1 MAIEVQTPPPA
12 GTGSNENKKG
22 HKKFANYGVPDWVR
36 HPHKQ
41 QPLKVAI
48 LFPGEQNHAVGM
60 LRDVRRKPVI
70 SSMLDAAS
78 DFFGFEIEELMIDGP
93 AADMVS
99 PAVNQPLMYVADCA
113 AFELLKETQPEI
125 ADRCQA
131 VAGLGVGEYAALY
144 AAGVITFQQGL
155 EIVKA
160 RADALQ
166 DLSNQFEGQ
175 AILIKDLALERLE
188 RHLKTAEKSD
198 REDGTSKPHVSIAQF
213 WCPEGYICAGKSST
227 VRKLQA
233 VLGSE
238 KGTEVRVLPHSHVGN
253 TPLAET
259 SASKLADLMEKLIP
273 TMKPPRCEVYMNQP
287 GWRVPAGKNPRAFA
301 DALTTQ
307 LSKPIQWD
315 SCVTQMM
322 NWGIRRFY
330 ECGPNRSLK
339 YMMGFY
345 EHVIEA
351 PFEVVKPGDL
361 TENIVV

>member
-1 MAIEVQTPPPA
+1 MAIEAQAPPRKGA
-12 GTGSNENKKG
+12 GSSDNRKG
-22 HKKFANYGVPDWVR
+22 HKKFASYGVPDWVR
-36 HPHKQ
+36 HPHKA

-60 LRDVRRKPVI
+60 LRDVRRKPVV
-70 SSMLDAAS
+70 SGMLDAAS
-78 DFFGFEIEELMIDGP
+78 EVFGFDVEELMIDGP
-93 AADMVS
+93 AAEMAA

-113 AFELLKETQPEI
+113 AFELLRETQPEI
-125 ADRCQA
+125 AERCQA

-175 AILIKDLALERLE
+175 AILIRSLALERLE

-198 REDGTSKPHVSIAQF
+198 KEDGTSKPHVSIAQF

-227 VRKLQA
+227 VRKLQGI
-233 VLGSE
+233 LGSE
-238 KGTEVRVLPHSHVGN
+238 KGTEVRLLPHHHAVN
-253 TPLAET
+253 TPLAEDVG
-259 SASKLADLMEKLIP
+259 SKVAAVMERLLP
-273 TMKPPRCEVYMNQP
+273 TMRPPRCEVYMNQP
-287 GWRVPAGKNPRAFA
+287 GWRVPPGKSPYAFA

-307 LSKPIQWD
+307 ISRPIQWD

-322 NWGIRRFY
+322 NWGIRQFY

-339 YMMGFY
+339 YVLGLY
-345 EHVIEA
+345 EHVVEA
-351 PFEVVKPGDL
+351 PFEVVKPGEV
-361 TENIVV
+361 TENITV